1 MKLFYVTIIFDLDTF
16 GNETKVLLK
25 FFETSMEMH
34 FVSLFFL
41 NERNVATSLLM
52 IYLKCTVVHYAN
64 LNSSFLNKHYLR
76 TVEYA
81 LLFFSI
87 SYLWLF

>member
-16 GNETKVLLK
+16 GNETKALLK

-41 NERNVATSLLM
+41 NERN
-52 IYLKCTVVHYAN
+52 
-64 LNSSFLNKHYLR
+64 
-76 TVEYA
+76 
-81 LLFFSI
+81 I
-87 SYLWLF
+87 ST